1 MTALIRYDAAR
12 KALAA
17 AHRVDDVKA
26 RSGTELNLDG
36 ECIGRDVDLC
46 TSLARILKEFIG
58 TRTSGLLFSM
68 PSGTQV
74 LQRSVLKTS
83 LHPILKKLEHEKGGF
98 NIFRRFRITAVQTAE
113 CPKPLKHFWSGHA
126 HTHVSERYTKLLQ
139 ERDFRLEWVEKIG
152 MGFELPALSTGKLGK
167 LLEFL
172 KTG

>member
-12 KALAA
+12 RALAA
-17 AHRVDDVKA
+17 AHCVDEVKA

-83 LHPILKKLEHEKGGF
+83 LHPILKKLEHEKVDSTSSGA
-98 NIFRRFRITAVQTAE
+98 TASRQCRQRNA
-113 CPKPLKHFWSGHA
+113 PKPLQHFWS
-126 HTHVSERYTKLLQ
+126 
-139 ERDFRLEWVEKIG
+139 
-152 MGFELPALSTGKLGK
+152 
-167 LLEFL
+167 
-172 KTG
+172 

>member
-1 MTALIRYDAAR
+1 
-12 KALAA
+12 
-17 AHRVDDVKA
+17 
-26 RSGTELNLDG
+26 
-36 ECIGRDVDLC
+36 
-46 TSLARILKEFIG
+46 
-58 TRTSGLLFSM
+58 M

-139 ERDFRLEWVEKIG
+139 ERDFRLEWAEKIG
-152 MGFELPALSTGKLGK
+152 RGFELHTLTTGKLDK
-167 LLEFL
+167 L
-172 KTG
+172 